1 MRSRAGLALASCL
14 VFSLVTLLA
23 GARALADGARI
34 VSLGGAITEILYALG
49 LDDEI
54 VAVDTTSLYPA
65 RALKEKPNV
74 GYLRQL
80 SPEGIIGQSPTLI
93 LAAEG
98 AGPKEAVAVIAQAAI
113 PMVTVPEHFTA
124 EGILERIRRVSEA
137 TGAVKPGECLEK
149 LVREDLDALD
159 RLRAGIERPLRI
171 MFVLSFAGGRPMA
184 AGRNTAADGII
195 RLAGAQN
202 ALSDFEG
209 YKPVGDEAVIA
220 AAPDVV
226 LAMRR
231 EGLNLDAQDV
241 FANPAFALTPAAATK
256 SFIAMDGAYL
266 LGFGPRTAR
275 AARDLAAQLYPSLAT
290 AALPSE
296 SAGRFEACRSWK

>member
-1 MRSRAGLALASCL
+1 MRGRVFISIALVA
-14 VFSLVTLLA
+14 TLLA
-23 GARALADGARI
+23 GTQAFGAGARI

-49 LDDEI
+49 LDQDV

-93 LAAEG
+93 LTAEG
-98 AGPKEAVAVIAQAAI
+98 AGPKEAVSVIAAASI

-124 EGILERIRRVSEA
+124 DGILERIRLVSQA
-137 TGAVKPGECLEK
+137 TGATRQGECLEK
-149 LVREDLDALD
+149 LVREDLDGLS
-159 RLRAGIERPLRI
+159 RLRESVKQPVKV

-195 RLAGAQN
+195 KLAGAQN
-202 ALSDFEG
+202 ALSDYEG
-209 YKPVGDEAVIA
+209 YKPVSDEAVIA
-220 AAPDVV
+220 AAPQVV
-226 LAMRR
+226 LAMQR
-231 EGLNLDAQDV
+231 EGLNLNAEGV
-241 FANPAFALTPAAATK
+241 FANPAFALTPAAASK
-256 SFIAMDGAYL
+256 NFIAMDGAYL

-275 AARDLAAQLYPSLAT
+275 AARDLATQLYPSLA
-290 AALPSE
+290 APSLPSE
-296 SAGRFEACRSWK
+296 SAGRFDACRSWK